1 MNIELLAL
9 MIYHKFWLIISTL
22 DAVIDYCYWNI
33 TARIDVDAANNCD
46 EGLYSQ

>member
-9 MIYHKFWLIISTL
+9 MIYHKFWLISTL

-33 TARIDVDAANNCD
+33 SARIDVDAANNCD